1 MKKEN
6 RIAKKEDFESI
17 FKRGRFVRGTFISLK
32 AKKTSFGYVRL
43 GILAG
48 KKVSKKAVVRNKI
61 KRQLRGAMREY
72 ILDSKASI
80 DVVVMP
86 MPEIVNK
93 SFKEIKEEVA
103 KLFKKAGIS
112 SQIQN

>member
-17 FKRGRFVRGTFISLK
+17 FKRGRFVGGTFISLK
-32 AKKTSFGYVRL
+32 VKKTTLGYARL

-61 KRQLRGAMREY
+61 KRQLRGTAREH
-72 ILDSKASI
+72 ILDSKVGM
-80 DVVVMP
+80 DVVVIAG
-86 MPEIVNK
+86 PEIVNK
-93 SFKEIKEEVA
+93 SFKEIKEEAA
-103 KLFKKAGIS
+103 KLFKKAGI
-112 SQIQN
+112 